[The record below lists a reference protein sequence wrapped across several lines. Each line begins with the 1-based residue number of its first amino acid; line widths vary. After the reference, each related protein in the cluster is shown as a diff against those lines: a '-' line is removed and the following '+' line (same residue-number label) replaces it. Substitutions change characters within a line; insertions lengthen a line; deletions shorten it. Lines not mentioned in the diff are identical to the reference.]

1 MKNKKT
7 ILVGLTAALLLS
19 TFTACSRRNHYED
32 VLESKQES
40 ESLAAIPETNGNITG
55 ENAPEYETPI
65 ILKTGNTPYYEGK
78 TVEDM
83 QAVYRNTSHGE
94 FSNYVTPIGRLYQL
108 DVDRSYFYNKFT
120 GNFSAWCS
128 DPLCDGEDECIW
140 FNMMQINYIG
150 DDHIYFTAQNK
161 QLYRCDLQRNNVEAL
176 AGMNGIDNQV
186 LLEMD
191 DHVYICQ
198 QEYVPGASSIYSL
211 VELDMKTGNTVVLSG
226 DKSIYFIKIIKNRVF
241 YTLDSAPYDWYETDL
256 TFSRSKLVC
265 KNKTINQYS
274 DQYIVFMAPDF
285 SVERQVYNLD
295 TNEMFPINDI
305 YGTILLSDDYLYYTR
320 NLTEGEIE
328 ADPLKDYYTYTWTVT
343 IPRPGPVG
351 DLPIDTV
358 DAKTKGAGKIY
369 RVRVDQA
376 NAPEECVLQLTYKDI
391 PVRIEDIEMDGE
403 VIYVT
408 FHNFENFKN
417 FYNQGFDG
425 REKDTRCYGMVD
437 LQNGSVTILDLP
449 KEE

>member
-1 MKNKKT
+1 MKNQKT
-7 ILVGLTAALLLS
+7 ILIGLTAALLLTS
-19 TFTACSRRNHYED
+19 MTACRRNHYED

-40 ESLAAIPETNGNITG
+40 ESLAAIPETNEPGGNITG
-55 ENAPEYETPI
+55 ADAPEYETPI

-78 TVEDM
+78 AVEDM
-83 QAVYRNTSHGE
+83 QAVYRNTSHNG
-94 FSNYVTPIGRLYQL
+94 FSSYVTPIGRLYQL
-108 DVDRSYFYNKFT
+108 DVDQSYFYNKFT

-128 DPLCDGEDECIW
+128 DPLCDGGEKCIW
-140 FNMMQINYIG
+140 YNLTMINYIG
-150 DDHIYFTAQNK
+150 EEHIYFTAQDQK
-161 QLYRCDLQRNNVEAL
+161 LYRCDHQRNNIEML
-176 AGMNGIDNQV
+176 SGMNGIDNQV
-186 LLEMD
+186 LLEMG

-226 DKSIYFIKIIKNRVF
+226 DKSICFIKIINQRVF

-256 TFSRSKLVC
+256 TFSQSKLVC
-265 KNKTINQYS
+265 KNQTINQYS
-274 DQYIVFMAPDF
+274 DQYIVFKAPNF
-285 SVERQVYNLD
+285 SVERQVYNVK
-295 TNEMFPINDI
+295 TNEMLPINDI
-305 YGTILLSDDYLYYTR
+305 YGTILLSGDYLYYTR
-320 NLTEGEIE
+320 DLTEGEIE

-343 IPRPGPVG
+343 IPRPVG

-417 FYNQGFDG
+417 FYNQGFSG
-425 REKDTRCYGMVD
+425 KEQDTCCYGMVD